1 MLKNAIA
8 YILRKRSRT
17 VIIFI
22 ILTIVLSCL
31 YSCLNIMKS
40 TINLENNL
48 YKLSNTSLSITQNNN
63 ENFKTNQFKEI
74 ENIKEIKET
83 IPQYDGLAKSTN
95 IKAVEGMQMI
105 ERDDMPEEFRNIFSI
120 EATNN
125 TGKDNLFNS
134 GIFTLIKGRH
144 IEKDDREKI
153 IIHEELAQ
161 KNNLEL
167 NNIELDNTGVN
178 TPDTVGVDANTQQ
191 TQGDK
196 SAWDIYTKKTHVIG
210 RTVSIITLVM
220 LVGAPFLIGKLLGAY
235 PDLGAA
241 GKGFLSVGIVWLVSS
256 IAEFLIYTPML
267 GAGGG
272 YQAFITGNLINMK
285 IPCAVNARDMV
296 GAKTGTPENEIIST
310 ISIATSSLVT
320 ILVLALGVLLMVPLQ
335 PVLQS
340 EVLQPAFENVV
351 PALFG
356 AMAYKYYRKNMKIA
370 ALPLILMSLL
380 FILVPSLIGSTSFMI
395 VPSGAIAIGVAYL
408 LFRKKN
414 TQNPEQT
421 KADPNSVNTGDE

>member
-1 MLKNAIA
+1 MKADSTRID
-8 YILRKRSRT
+8 STRT
-17 VIIFI
+17 DNMKADST
-22 ILTIVLSCL
+22 TID
-31 YSCLNIMKS
+31 
-40 TINLENNL
+40 
-48 YKLSNTSLSITQNNN
+48 NT
-63 ENFKTNQFKEI
+63 
-74 ENIKEIKET
+74 
-83 IPQYDGLAKSTN
+83 
-95 IKAVEGMQMI
+95 
-105 ERDDMPEEFRNIFSI
+105 
-120 EATNN
+120 
-125 TGKDNLFNS
+125 
-134 GIFTLIKGRH
+134 
-144 IEKDDREKI
+144 
-153 IIHEELAQ
+153 
-161 KNNLEL
+161 EL
-167 NNIELDNTGVN
+167 NNGEATKEQTGQS
-178 TPDTVGVDANTQQ
+178 PDTWQA
-191 TQGDK
+191 
-196 SAWDIYTKKTHVIG
+196 YTKKTHVIG

-220 LVGAPFLIGKLLGAY
+220 LVGAPFLIGELLGAY
-235 PDLGAA
+235 PDLGAV

-272 YQAFITGNLINMK
+272 YLAFITGNLINMK

-414 TQNPEQT
+414 TQSPE
-421 KADPNSVNTGDE
+421 

>member
-1 MLKNAIA
+1 M
-8 YILRKRSRT
+8 RT
-17 VIIFI
+17 D
-22 ILTIVLSCL
+22 
-31 YSCLNIMKS
+31 IMKADS
-40 TINLENNL
+40 TRADNM
-48 YKLSNTSLSITQNNN
+48 KADSIT
-63 ENFKTNQFKEI
+63 I
-74 ENIKEIKET
+74 
-83 IPQYDGLAKSTN
+83 D
-95 IKAVEGMQMI
+95 
-105 ERDDMPEEFRNIFSI
+105 
-120 EATNN
+120 N
-125 TGKDNLFNS
+125 T
-134 GIFTLIKGRH
+134 
-144 IEKDDREKI
+144 
-153 IIHEELAQ
+153 
-161 KNNLEL
+161 EL
-167 NNIELDNTGVN
+167 NNGEATKEQTGQ
-178 TPDTVGVDANTQQ
+178 TPDTWQA
-191 TQGDK
+191 
-196 SAWDIYTKKTHVIG
+196 YTKKTHVIG

-235 PDLGAA
+235 PDLGAV

-272 YQAFITGNLINMK
+272 YLAFITGNLINMK

-340 EVLQPAFENVV
+340 KVLQPAFENVV

-408 LFRKKN
+408 MFRKKN
-414 TQNPEQT
+414 MQSPEQT
-421 KADPNSVNTGDE
+421 KADPDRANTGDE